1 MSTATTH
8 PASTSSTAST
18 ATLKPRSRN
27 PLSQRGFKRLLAAET
42 KVWAR
47 DRANIFWALLFP
59 SVMLAMNGL
68 GAEGFAT
75 EPVDVP
81 YGHHFYGLTILQIVL
96 PMMIVMAACLPF
108 VSMMPVTFGSFREK
122 GVLKRFSGSP
132 MRPGTLILTHY
143 LINLVGVLGGVAVV
157 LTVTGI
163 VWGIAIPVNFAVV
176 ILGFVLATLVMASIG
191 TLVASRVAKGTVANA
206 IGMIVFFALIIAGG
220 GFGNMLMNETFMNF
234 ARFTPFGAAGFIME
248 AGWFGGA
255 FPVAETLAL
264 VGWVVVFAPLGVKLF
279 RWR

>member
-1 MSTATTH
+1 MTH
-8 PASTSSTAST
+8 PTTAPVRAAAEPSK
-18 ATLKPRSRN
+18 AGSRN
-27 PLSQRGFKRLLAAET
+27 PFSQRGFKTLFSTEA

-75 EPVDVP
+75 EAVDVP

-96 PMMIVMAACLPF
+96 PMMIIMAAALPF

-132 MRPGTLILTHY
+132 MRSETLILTHY
-143 LINLVGVLGGVAVV
+143 LINLAGVLGGVAVV
-157 LTVTGI
+157 LGVTGV
-163 VWGIAIPVNFAVV
+163 VWGIAMPVNFAFVA
-176 ILGFVLATLVMASIG
+176 LGFVLATLVMASIG
-191 TLVASRVAKGTVANA
+191 TVVGARVAKGTVANA
-206 IGMIVFFALIIAGG
+206 MGMIVFFALIIAGG
-220 GFGNMLMNETFMNF
+220 GMGNMLMNETFMNF
-234 ARFTPFGAAGFIME
+234 ARFTPFGAAGMLME

-255 FPVAETLAL
+255 FPLAETLAL
-264 VGWVVVFAPLGVKLF
+264 VAWIAVFAPLGVKLF